1 MTRVLAAVLMLG
13 LLIAPSVRPVAAA
26 DEVTPVPASSGVE
39 CPAVE
44 YVDGVPVIP
53 EGAPAECVYIQTV
66 GVEDPCA
73 PDATGAVP
81 VMCQSGLPVDPPVDP
96 SVGGDACWITSD
108 GSTNCPRTG
117 GEITPSFGRHFAIL
131 AVSLSGVRYE
141 VIAGQMYL
149 GGDGSFSATVGCNR
163 LGGTATTNS
172 DGSFTVTELIS
183 TKMYCEELNAA
194 ETALSEILLG
204 GVLAFNQSDT
214 GLVAQNAV
222 GTIELAEA
230 MYDVV
235 LTTEDVRANSGGISS
250 PSELSALLIAIALL
264 FVPAL
269 VGAAGLSV
277 GLSRRD

>member
-1 MTRVLAAVLMLG
+1 MTRVLTTILMLG
-13 LLIAPSVRPVAAA
+13 LLIAPGVRPVAAA

-39 CPAVE
+39 CPPVE
-44 YVDGVPVIP
+44 IVNGVPVIP
-53 EGAPAECVYIQTV
+53 EGAPAECAYIQTV
-66 GVEDPCA
+66 GPEDPCA
-73 PDATGAVP
+73 TDPTGAVP
-81 VMCQSGLPVDPPVDP
+81 VACQSGLPVDPPV
-96 SVGGDACWITSD
+96 GGDVCWITSD

-149 GGDGSFSATVGCNR
+149 GDVSFSANVGCNQ

-194 ETALSEILLG
+194 ETALSAILLG
-204 GVLAFNQSDT
+204 GALTLSQTDA

-222 GTIELAEA
+222 GTIDLAEA

-235 LTTEDVRANSGGISS
+235 LTTEDFRANSGGISS

-264 FVPAL
+264 FAPAL